1 MNAPMALDR
10 LAAQWGQRI
19 VDRAG
24 TAAGRDKTAMESIG
38 SLVRSASSVFE
49 RHGLT
54 AGFLFLLS
62 RTSEQE
68 GPAAVRVA
76 EALVLLI
83 CQLDPSLQRPKTLQ
97 GEPLLSFLEG
107 EVTAQLPRM
116 LQIHRVLCQSLVF
129 ARLTASAAALADEA
143 PPSTSGDQR

>member
-1 MNAPMALDR
+1 MNAPVTLDR

-19 VDRAG
+19 VDRAA
-24 TAAGRDKTAMESIG
+24 TAVGGDKTAMESIEG
-38 SLVRSASSVFE
+38 LVRSASSVFE

-68 GPAAVRVA
+68 RPAAVCVA
-76 EALVLLI
+76 EELLELI
-83 CQLDPSLQRPKTLQ
+83 CELDPSLQRPKTVQ
-97 GEPLLSFLEG
+97 GQPLLSFLQG
-107 EVTAQLPRM
+107 EATAQLPRM
-116 LQIHRVLCQSLVF
+116 LQVHRVLCQSLVF

-143 PPSTSGDQR
+143 APSASGGQG

>member
-1 MNAPMALDR
+1 MNAPMPLDR
-10 LAAQWGQRI
+10 LAAEWGQRI

-24 TAAGRDKTAMESIG
+24 AAVDRDKTAMKSIED
-38 SLVRSASSVFE
+38 LVRSASSVFE

-68 GPAAVRVA
+68 AAAAIRVA
-76 EALVLLI
+76 EELVELI
-83 CQLDPSLQRPKTLQ
+83 CYLDPSLQRPATVRGQ
-97 GEPLLSFLEG
+97 QLLTFLR

-116 LQIHRVLCQSLVF
+116 LQVHRVLCQSLVF
-129 ARLTASAAALADEA
+129 ARLTASVAALADDA
-143 PPSTSGDQR
+143 SPSASGGQG

>member
-1 MNAPMALDR
+1 MNAPVTLDR

-24 TAAGRDKTAMESIG
+24 TVVGGDKAAMEIIEG
-38 SLVRSASSVFE
+38 LVRSASSVFE
-49 RHGLT
+49 RQGLT

-68 GPAAVRVA
+68 RPAAVRVA
-76 EALVLLI
+76 EELVELI
-83 CQLDPSLQRPKTLQ
+83 CHLDPSLQRPKTVQGQSILSFLQ
-97 GEPLLSFLEG
+97 GE
-107 EVTAQLPRM
+107 VTDQLPRM
-116 LQIHRVLCQSLVF
+116 LQVHRVLCQSLVF

-143 PPSTSGDQR
+143 PSSASGGQG

>member
-1 MNAPMALDR
+1 MNAPVTLDR

-24 TAAGRDKTAMESIG
+24 TAVGRDKTAMENIEG
-38 SLVRSASSVFE
+38 LVRSASSVFE

-68 GPAAVRVA
+68 GPVAVRIT
-76 EALVLLI
+76 EELVELI
-83 CQLDPSLQRPKTLQ
+83 CQLDPSLHRPKAVQ
-97 GEPLLSFLEG
+97 GQPLLSFLAG

-116 LQIHRVLCQSLVF
+116 LQVHRVLCQSLVF

-143 PPSTSGDQR
+143 PPSASGGQG